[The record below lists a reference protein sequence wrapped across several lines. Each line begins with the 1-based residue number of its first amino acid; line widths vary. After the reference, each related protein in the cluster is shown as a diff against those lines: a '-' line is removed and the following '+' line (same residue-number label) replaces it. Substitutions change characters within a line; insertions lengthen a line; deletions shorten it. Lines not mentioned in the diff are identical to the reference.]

1 MSEASGDLAGFERLA
16 DTLARMVE
24 LARAK
29 QWQELPA
36 LDAQCAFL
44 FVQLRA
50 HPSRTLSPGER
61 ARVAALV
68 ERVQADQ
75 ETLARLVR
83 PQLLGLARN
92 LRAESAR

>member
-1 MSEASGDLAGFERLA
+1 MSEASADVAGFERLA

-24 LARAK
+24 LAGAK

-36 LDAQCAFL
+36 LEAQCAFL

-50 HPSRTLSPGER
+50 HPSRALSPRER
-61 ARVAALV
+61 ARIAGLV
-68 ERVQADQ
+68 ERIEADQ
-75 ETLARLVR
+75 ETLTRLMR
-83 PQLLGLARN
+83 PQLLRLVQN